1 MTATTTTPPRLSAAR
16 HLRVTQARVLLS
28 EWTKFR
34 SLRSTVITLA
44 VAVAITIGISLVF
57 ALVQGSHY
65 AGMTPSDKHSF
76 NAASTSLNGDLFAQ
90 LAFGVLGVLVM
101 TGEYSTGM
109 IRASLTAVPRRLPV
123 LWAKIAVYTLCVGI
137 IALVANLVSF
147 YVGQAVLSGYHV
159 QVGLTSPGATR
170 ILVGATLYVTAV
182 GIMGIAIGA
191 LLRSTA
197 GGIST
202 LVGLLF
208 VLPPVLDLLPTSWT
222 TYFGKYLPAD
232 AGQASWVFHAGPGL
246 TNRLTPWAG
255 FAVLCLWVAALIV
268 LAAIQLLRRDA

>member
-1 MTATTTTPPRLSAAR
+1 M
-16 HLRVTQARVLLS
+16 LS

-44 VAVAITIGISLVF
+44 VAVVITIGISLVF

-137 IALVANLVSF
+137 IALIANLASF
-147 YVGQAVLSGYHV
+147 YIGQAVLSGYSV
-159 QVGLTSPGATR
+159 QVSLTSPGATR

-191 LLRSTA
+191 LVRSTA

-208 VLPPVLDLLPTSWT
+208 VHPARPRPAADELDHVLRQV
-222 TYFGKYLPAD
+222 PA
-232 AGQASWVFHAGPGL
+232 GRRRPGL
-246 TNRLTPWAG
+246 LGVPPGSGPDQQAEPVDRICGPVPLDGRPGRARRDPATPPGRLTTTAY
-255 FAVLCLWVAALIV
+255 
-268 LAAIQLLRRDA
+268 RS

>member
-1 MTATTTTPPRLSAAR
+1 MTATTATPPDASAAPP
-16 HLRVTQARVLLS
+16 LRVTQARVVLS

-44 VAVAITIGISLVF
+44 VAVVITIGISLVF

-65 AGMTPSDKHSF
+65 AAMSPSDKASF

-101 TGEYSTGM
+101 TGEYGTGM

-123 LWAKIAVYTLCVGI
+123 LWAKIAVFTAGTGI
-137 IALVANLVSF
+137 IALIANLASF
-147 YVGQAVLSGYHV
+147 SIGQAVLSGYHV
-159 QVGLTSPGATR
+159 QVSLTSPGAAR
-170 ILVGATLYVTAV
+170 ILLGATLYVTAV

-208 VLPPVLDLLPTSWT
+208 VIPPVLELLPASWT
-222 TYFGKYLPAD
+222 TYFGKFLPAD
-232 AGQASWVFHAGPGL
+232 AGQASWVFHPGPGL
-246 TNRLTPWAG
+246 TSRLSPWTG
-255 FAVLCLWVAALIV
+255 FAVLCLWMAILVV

>member
-1 MTATTTTPPRLSAAR
+1 VTATTATPPDVSAAPP
-16 HLRVTQARVLLS
+16 LRVTQARVVLS

-44 VAVAITIGISLVF
+44 VAVVITIGISLVF

-65 AGMTPSDKHSF
+65 AAMSPSDKASF

-101 TGEYSTGM
+101 TGEYGTGM

-123 LWAKIAVYTLCVGI
+123 LWAKIAVFTAGTGI
-137 IALVANLVSF
+137 IALIANLASF
-147 YVGQAVLSGYHV
+147 SIGQAVLSGYHV
-159 QVGLTSPGATR
+159 QVSLTSPGAAR
-170 ILVGATLYVTAV
+170 ILLGATLYVTAV

-208 VLPPVLDLLPTSWT
+208 VIPPVLELLPASWT
-222 TYFGKYLPAD
+222 TYFGKFLPAD
-232 AGQASWVFHAGPGL
+232 AGQASWVFHPGPGL
-246 TNRLTPWAG
+246 TGRLSPWTG
-255 FAVLCLWVAALIV
+255 FAVLCLWMAILVV